1 MLGFRRIYERKL
13 KQYLESIH
21 FQGGDVLDVGCGQGQ
36 YSDIF
41 KNNNYL
47 GIDIDT
53 KAINYARK
61 KYNNSRFEIMD
72 MTKIDLLDSSFD
84 FVFSVAVL
92 HHLEDGDLLVALKEI
107 LRVTKNKGHIWIVDI
122 VLPPS
127 LNFLAYPFFYIDKGA
142 KIRSFQKLS
151 QMLSGT
157 FKIKSSRLERFYVFG
172 IALFEIEKI

>member
-1 MLGFRRIYERKL
+1 
-13 KQYLESIH
+13 
-21 FQGGDVLDVGCGQGQ
+21 
-36 YSDIF
+36 
-41 KNNNYL
+41 
-47 GIDIDT
+47 
-53 KAINYARK
+53 
-61 KYNNSRFEIMD
+61 MD